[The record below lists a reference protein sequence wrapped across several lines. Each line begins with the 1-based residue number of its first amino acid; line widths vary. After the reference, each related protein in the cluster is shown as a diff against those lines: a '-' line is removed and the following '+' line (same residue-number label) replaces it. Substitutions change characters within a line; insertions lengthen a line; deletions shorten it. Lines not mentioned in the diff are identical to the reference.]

1 MATNRIQTGLRINEQ
16 LYEKMRTL
24 AEKDQRSLNN
34 LIEVILQKYIEEYE
48 EKNGTI
54 TPLR

>member
-16 LYEKMRTL
+16 IYEKMRAL
-24 AEKDQRSLNN
+24 AAKDQRSLNN
-34 LIEVILQKYIEEYE
+34 LIEVVLQKYIEEYE
-48 EKNGTI
+48 AKNGSI